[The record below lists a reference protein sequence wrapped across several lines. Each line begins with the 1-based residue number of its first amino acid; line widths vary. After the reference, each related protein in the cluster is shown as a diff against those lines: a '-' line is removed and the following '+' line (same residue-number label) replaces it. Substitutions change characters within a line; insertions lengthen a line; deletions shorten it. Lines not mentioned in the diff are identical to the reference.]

1 MSEKV
6 MNNNDLRNLI
16 FSYFRKEPE
25 IKCQKCKKYVY
36 GIKIKLLEIILKFQ
50 HLIILLYFI
59 NVPTV
64 IGIINFRFH
73 VIF

>member
-25 IKCQKCKKYVY
+25 IKCQKCKNVCVWDKN
-36 GIKIKLLEIILKFQ
+36 KIIRNYIEIPAFD
-50 HLIILLYFI
+50 Y
-59 NVPTV
+59 TV
-64 IGIINFRFH
+64 IFYQCVNCYWESSTLDFM
-73 VIF
+73 